1 MKTGFDNAKYLKMQ
15 YEKIQERI
23 EMFDSKLYLEFGGKL
38 FDDYHASRVLPG
50 FEPDAKLQIL
60 QQLKEDLEVVFCI
73 NASDIEKNKVRADY
87 GITYDMELLR
97 LIEKFQGL
105 GITINGVVITLYTGQ
120 TSVDKLRKI
129 LAQKQIKTYIH
140 KPTKGYPTNVDLI
153 VSDEGYG
160 QNEYIETTKK
170 LIVVTAPGPNS
181 GKLATCLS
189 QLYHEYKRGIKAGYA
204 KFETFPVWNL
214 PLKHPVNVAYEA
226 STADLNDINMID
238 AFHLDAYGK
247 SAVNYNRDLATF
259 PILKNILHK
268 IIGKDMYQS
277 PTDMGINVVGSCITD
292 DAIVCEAANQE
303 IIRRYFKE
311 NCSYKLGT
319 VPQEVP
325 NRIKVLMN
333 ELGIQTRMREVV
345 EPARKKS
352 EREKVDV
359 IALKLPNGKVI
370 TGKRTKLLTPASS
383 VMINAIKELTKIE
396 DEVFLLSP
404 AVLEPIRKLKK
415 KTLYHKSKT
424 LNLQEVLIALS
435 ICSATNPIIVK
446 AINNLDKLA
455 HCEAHSSYL
464 IDSTE
469 AQIFKNLGIYL
480 TCDPNFSIGLTL

>member
-170 LIVVTAPGPNS
+170 LIVVTAPGP
-181 GKLATCLS
+181 
-189 QLYHEYKRGIKAGYA
+189 
-204 KFETFPVWNL
+204 
-214 PLKHPVNVAYEA
+214 
-226 STADLNDINMID
+226 
-238 AFHLDAYGK
+238 
-247 SAVNYNRDLATF
+247 
-259 PILKNILHK
+259 
-268 IIGKDMYQS
+268 
-277 PTDMGINVVGSCITD
+277 
-292 DAIVCEAANQE
+292 
-303 IIRRYFKE
+303 
-311 NCSYKLGT
+311 
-319 VPQEVP
+319 
-325 NRIKVLMN
+325 
-333 ELGIQTRMREVV
+333 
-345 EPARKKS
+345 
-352 EREKVDV
+352 
-359 IALKLPNGKVI
+359 
-370 TGKRTKLLTPASS
+370 
-383 VMINAIKELTKIE
+383 
-396 DEVFLLSP
+396 
-404 AVLEPIRKLKK
+404 
-415 KTLYHKSKT
+415 
-424 LNLQEVLIALS
+424 
-435 ICSATNPIIVK
+435 
-446 AINNLDKLA
+446 
-455 HCEAHSSYL
+455 
-464 IDSTE
+464 
-469 AQIFKNLGIYL
+469 
-480 TCDPNFSIGLTL
+480 